1 MRKRFFA
8 ALLSFVMIFSL
19 LPTSVLA
26 ANSNANDK
34 IKITVRVFDPVT
46 GGTWVVGEDTCQ
58 KADKYVQSV
67 EYKIPALS
75 KFVKNNTQTVQK
87 VVGNWYFPAGDRW
100 VGATVEWSNNA
111 SNVTMTYWVNN
122 FKFAGDD
129 GGYVHVQKFACNC
142 AGFQTAVVGCA
153 ASQKIDAFEFFY
165 LF

>member
-67 EYKIPALS
+67 EYEIPALS

-100 VGATVEWSNNA
+100 VGAIVEWSNNA

-129 GGYVHVQKFACNC
+129 GGT
-142 AGFQTAVVGCA
+142 GGGSSGSGTEESGIA
-153 ASQKIDAFEFFY
+153 A
-165 LF
+165 